1 MLERTGFTVERLFG
15 GPAGEPF
22 EIGSPRLIIVSRRNA
37 G

>member
-15 GPAGEPF
+15 GSAGEPF
-22 EIGSPRLIIVSRRNA
+22 EIGSPRLIIVCRRNA